1 MELGVCLSG
10 GGIKGAAHIGVLQ
23 ALEEKNIKFNYIS
36 GTSSGS
42 IVAGLYAC
50 GYKPKE
56 IYELFKIYCNE
67 IEYIDFK
74 NIFKI
79 IKSLIFKKK
88 LLIDGLNSGYKL
100 EKIIARAC
108 NEKNIANI
116 NEIDLNLYI
125 PAVNLEDGEIYYFY
139 SKKNNTNRN
148 RFSDNIKYIND
159 AKIEKVIRASCSF
172 PGIFSPCEFGD
183 VKLLDGGI
191 RENTPWKELKKNGAD
206 KILAVNFETKKK
218 KEYSEKNLVEIL
230 LHSLDIMEHELANYE
245 LDGID
250 YLITVK
256 TDKISLL
263 DASKLEYLYNMG
275 YNEGKKFLEK
285 EKII

>member
-125 PAVNLEDGEIYYFY
+125 PTVNLEDGEIYYFY

-159 AKIEKVIRASCSF
+159 AKIEKVIRGSCSF

>member
-159 AKIEKVIRASCSF
+159 AKIEKVIRGSCSF

>member
-275 YNEGKKFLEK
+275 YNEGKKILEK